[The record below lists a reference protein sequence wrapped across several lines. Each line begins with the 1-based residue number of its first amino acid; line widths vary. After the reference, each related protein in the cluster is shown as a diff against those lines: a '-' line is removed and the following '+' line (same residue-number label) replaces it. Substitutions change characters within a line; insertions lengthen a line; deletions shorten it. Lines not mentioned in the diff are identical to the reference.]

1 MKQKQSFKKNIS
13 FIKIAI
19 VSILPIV
26 MLGIY
31 VGYLS
36 FNSKN
41 SYNVYLVLKKQK
53 LKLEVSIDRLQ
64 YENANLQKKFFELK
78 NLEPE

>member
-1 MKQKQSFKKNIS
+1 
-13 FIKIAI
+13 
-19 VSILPIV
+19 

-78 NLEPE
+78 NLEPEWWN